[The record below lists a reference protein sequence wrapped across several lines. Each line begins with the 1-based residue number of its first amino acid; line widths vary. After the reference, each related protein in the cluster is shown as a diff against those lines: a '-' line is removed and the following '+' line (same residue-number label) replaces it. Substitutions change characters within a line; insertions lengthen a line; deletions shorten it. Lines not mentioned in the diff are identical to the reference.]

1 MLKKKKKISRHH
13 IKEDKLITTFNNT
26 LAFVDEYKSKI
37 MLYGGVSL
45 VAIFLVIFFVNRNIQ
60 QNQKAGLELSR
71 MIPIYDNGSYLE
83 AIDGKLGTNLL
94 GFKKIAEDYDGTENG
109 EIAKIYLANSY
120 SFLGKYEEA
129 YKYYKD
135 YDGSID
141 MYKAASLAG
150 QGDYFAAKKDFAK
163 AAELFNNA
171 FNVSELN
178 ALNSEYLLKAGIN
191 YLKTGNKTK
200 AKELFNLIKVD
211 YKTSTV
217 ANQVDK
223 YLAQAE

>member
-1 MLKKKKKISRHH
+1 MLKKKKKITKHH

-37 MLYGGVSL
+37 MLYGSITL
-45 VAIFLVIFFVNRNIQ
+45 VALFLIIFFVNRNIQ

-71 MIPIYDNGSYLE
+71 MVTIYDNGSYLE
-83 AIDGKLGTNLL
+83 AIDGKLGTNLIGL
-94 GFKKIAEDYDGTENG
+94 KKIVEDYGSTENG

-150 QGDYFAAKKDFAK
+150 QGDYFASKNDYEK
-163 AAELFNNA
+163 AAELFNKA
-171 FNVSELN
+171 AMVSELN

-191 YLKTGNKTK
+191 YLKTGDKDN
-200 AKELFNLIKVD
+200 AKKLFNLIKVD
-211 YKTSTV
+211 YKTSAV

>member
-1 MLKKKKKISRHH
+1 MLKKRKKITKHN

-37 MLYGGVSL
+37 MLYGGITL
-45 VAIFLVIFFVNRNIQ
+45 VAAFLIIFFVNRNIQ

-71 MIPIYDNGSYLE
+71 MIGIYDNGSYLE
-83 AIDGKLGTNLL
+83 AINGKLGTNFL
-94 GFKKIAEDYDGTENG
+94 GFKKIVEEYGSTENG

-120 SFLGKYEEA
+120 SLLGKYEDA
-129 YKYYKD
+129 YKIFKD
-135 YDGSID
+135 YSGSIN

-150 QGDYFAAKKDFAK
+150 QADYFVANKDYEE
-163 AAELFNNA
+163 AAELYNNA
-171 FNVSELN
+171 SLVSELN
-178 ALNSEYLLKAGIN
+178 ALNPEYLLKAGMN
-191 YLKTGNKTK
+191 YLKIGNKAK
-200 AKELFNLIKVD
+200 AKELFNLIKVN
-211 YKTSTV
+211 YKTSGV

>member
-1 MLKKKKKISRHH
+1 MLKKRKKITKHN

-37 MLYGGVSL
+37 MLYGGITL
-45 VAIFLVIFFVNRNIQ
+45 VAAFLIIFFVNRNIQ

-71 MIPIYDNGSYLE
+71 MIGIYDNGSYLE
-83 AIDGKLGTNLL
+83 AINGKLGTNFL
-94 GFKKIAEDYDGTENG
+94 GFKKIVEEYGSTENG

-120 SFLGKYEEA
+120 SLLGKYEDA
-129 YKYYKD
+129 YKIFKD
-135 YDGSID
+135 YSGSIN

-150 QGDYFAAKKDFAK
+150 QADYFVANKDYEE
-163 AAELFNNA
+163 AAELYNNA
-171 FNVSELN
+171 SLVSELN

-191 YLKTGNKTK
+191 YLKIGNKAK
-200 AKELFNLIKVD
+200 AKELFNLIKVN
-211 YKTSTV
+211 YKTSGV

>member
-1 MLKKKKKISRHH
+1 MLKKRKKITKHN

-37 MLYGGVSL
+37 MLYGGITL
-45 VAIFLVIFFVNRNIQ
+45 VAAFLIIFFVNRNIQ

-71 MIPIYDNGSYLE
+71 MIGIYDNGSYLE
-83 AIDGKLGTNLL
+83 AINGKLGTNFL
-94 GFKKIAEDYDGTENG
+94 GFKKIVEEYGSTENG

-120 SFLGKYEEA
+120 SLLGKYEDA
-129 YKYYKD
+129 YKIFKD
-135 YDGSID
+135 YSGSIN

-150 QGDYFAAKKDFAK
+150 QADYFVANKDYEE
-163 AAELFNNA
+163 AAELYNNA
-171 FNVSELN
+171 SLVSELN
-178 ALNSEYLLKAGIN
+178 ALNPEYLLKAGIN
-191 YLKTGNKTK
+191 YLKIGNKAK
-200 AKELFNLIKVD
+200 AKELFNLIKVN
-211 YKTSTV
+211 YKTSGV